1 MTRFI
6 DFWFYQAPLKYLK
19 IKFWMTM
26 TKSNVLSTSVMFAD
40 KRTQGLIWPHKS
52 FTVDMVNPLIFFQGL
67 YFSEVCIRNATANRY
82 I

>member
-6 DFWFYQAPLKYLK
+6 DYRFHLAPLKYLK

-26 TKSNVLSTSVMFAD
+26 TKSNVLSTSVVFVD
-40 KRTQGLIWPHKS
+40 KRTQVLIWPHKS
-52 FTVDMVNPLIFFQGL
+52 FTVDTRNPLIFFQGL
-67 YFSEVCIRNATANRY
+67 YFSEVCIRNATASRY